1 MPHHTK
7 DKGDLGV
14 AKAQADLVQRG
25 YLVLTPF
32 SEHAPFDLVAYRD
45 HEFLRIQVKYR
56 SAAKGVLTIA
66 FRTSWADRNGSHE
79 RAIDKEEVDLFCVYC
94 PDTDECYYFK
104 PQEFQSGNLPPYRDP
119 EEQSGQECS
128 NGRGVPPDTVET
140 IRAGAETPKI

>member
-1 MPHHTK
+1 MSHHTK

-14 AKAQADLVQRG
+14 AKAQVDLVQRG
-25 YLVLTPF
+25 YLVLLPF

-45 HEFLRIQVKYR
+45 HEFMRIQVKYR

-94 PDTDECYYFK
+94 PETDECYTSNRRSPAEGSRSASWPRRTIK
-104 PQEFQSGNLPPYRDP
+104 PRTSEWLKSSARYRRDYTR
-119 EEQSGQECS
+119 
-128 NGRGVPPDTVET
+128 RG
-140 IRAGAETPKI
+140 